1 MIVDTLIEKEF
12 FSLSSTLT
20 FKEAYK
26 IFKKSKLNELPI
38 VDDSIFKGILFVD
51 QIKGNEKSDDPVSL
65 LQDQFRSIF
74 VEEDERMIVALKKMT
89 NEGISSIPVID
100 DEGNMLGL
108 VLSSHLWSEFA
119 EKSGLMGTG
128 AWIVVSMKKND
139 YHLSEIAQI
148 AESSG
153 MIIVMHFVHFFQGVD
168 LIDVHLKFDHEN
180 VIGLVQSLQ
189 RYKYNVTDVIQPKK
203 YSDNWEDK
211 FDELMRFFST

>member
-12 FSLSSTLT
+12 FSLSSTMT

-26 IFKKSKLNELPI
+26 IFNRSNLNELPI
-38 VDDSIFKGILFVD
+38 VDDSIFKGILFKD
-51 QIKGNEKSDDPVSL
+51 QIKGDEKSDDLISL
-65 LQDQFRSIF
+65 LEDQFRLIS
-74 VEEDERMIVALKKMT
+74 VEENERMIVALKKMT
-89 NEGISSIPVID
+89 SEGMSSIPVIN
-100 DEGNMLGL
+100 DEGVMLGII
-108 VLSSHLWSEFA
+108 LSSHMWNEFA
-119 EKSGLMGTG
+119 TKSGLMGTG
-128 AWIVVSMKKND
+128 AWIVVSMKQND

-168 LIDVHLKFDHEN
+168 LIDVHLKFNHEN

-203 YSDNWEDK
+203 YSENWEDK